1 MTKAACAAAL
11 VPAVAPPTAI
21 AQVHDQSGA
30 FDSERSQSQT
40 SQWLSFLGAH
50 SLQTKLTIGAV
61 NDPLEREAD
70 AAANRVMRIADPAI
84 SPGSATPRLS
94 RKCETCEDEE
104 QSVHRK
110 EVGADTAVDT
120 APPVVEDVLRGS
132 GQPLDQA
139 THEFMSGRFGNDFS
153 DVRIHTGEQA
163 AQSAAAV
170 GARAYTVGSDVVFG
184 AGQYDPVGIAGRHL
198 LAHELAHVVQQGEG
212 RSHIQRLTIT
222 QHALTKGTCG
232 GRNVQWIFSLDKPA
246 PEDGYIVQ
254 QIDRNEFVANCPDLA
269 MGPPAPL
276 PTFWEAWFVKK
287 GDKLDWLAA
296 TMPFTDG
303 NTRPARPRTN
313 GRDGALGKV
322 KFFTKATTGDLGRD
336 NVAPTDPKSN
346 WGPGKVPN
354 SGALPSTA
362 SEPSWWSGT
371 PAEGPAVRNVVAS
384 WDCCDA
390 DAKKHSFDLTTTP

>member
-1 MTKAACAAAL
+1 MTKAVFAAAP

-21 AQVHDQSGA
+21 AQAHDQSGA

-40 SQWLSFLGAH
+40 SQWLSFLSAH

-70 AAANRVMRIADPAI
+70 AAADRVMRMADPAI

-94 RKCETCEDEE
+94 RKCETCEDKE

-153 DVRIHTGEQA
+153 DVRTHTGEQA

-184 AGQYDPVGIAGRHL
+184 AGQYDPVGNAGRHL

-222 QHALTKGTCG
+222 QHALTKGTCDE
-232 GRNVQWIFSLDKPA
+232 RNVQWIFSLDKPA

-254 QIDRNEFVANCPDLA
+254 QVDRSEFVATCPNLA
-269 MGPPAPL
+269 IGPPGPL
-276 PTFWEAWFVKK
+276 PIFWEAWFVKK
-287 GDKLDWLAA
+287 GDKLDW
-296 TMPFTDG
+296 TTVRDKWTDG
-303 NTRPARPRTN
+303 STRSARPSTN
-313 GRDGALGKV
+313 GRYFAGGTV
-322 KFFTKATTGDLGRD
+322 KFFTKSITGDLGD
-336 NVAPTDPKSN
+336 FNKAPADPKST
-346 WGPGKVPN
+346 WGPGKVPI
-354 SGALPSTA
+354 SGALPSTP

-371 PAEGPAVRNVVAS
+371 PTEGPAQRSVDSVWN
-384 WDCCDA
+384 CCDA
-390 DAKKHSFDLTTTP
+390 DAKKHTFDLTTKP